1 MSNLNVKM
9 YVQKMKFD
17 FSKLTFHSFAA
28 GVPKKY
34 KTMEFITDYWKLPNP
49 QWEKENILC
58 HWNKVAHLS
67 ANMHRTSVC
76 ITHGLVDALV
86 TLTSVNSNRTD
97 MIFDFT

>member
-34 KTMEFITDYWKLPNP
+34 KTMEFITDY
-49 QWEKENILC
+49 
-58 HWNKVAHLS
+58 
-67 ANMHRTSVC
+67 
-76 ITHGLVDALV
+76 
-86 TLTSVNSNRTD
+86 
-97 MIFDFT
+97 